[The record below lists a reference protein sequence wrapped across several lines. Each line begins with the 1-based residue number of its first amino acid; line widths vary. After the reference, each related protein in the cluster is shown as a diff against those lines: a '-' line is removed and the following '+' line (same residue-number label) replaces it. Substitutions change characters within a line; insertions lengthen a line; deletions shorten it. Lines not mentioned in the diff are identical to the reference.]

1 MILIFCVIR
10 RSWKKLDGGVEGGGK
25 SEIRGG
31 ANKKNNQKQMRK
43 YLLYIHWSN

>member
-25 SEIRGG
+25 VKYGVGQTKKITK
-31 ANKKNNQKQMRK
+31 NK
-43 YLLYIHWSN
+43 